1 MKKYKPTT
9 PGQRGMAIVNYS
21 ILTKKK
27 PEKKLLLSLRKTGG
41 RGAGG
46 RITARHRGGGARKL
60 YRIIDFGQK
69 KLDVKIKVL
78 SLEYDPNRTAFIA
91 LLQYEDGEKIYI
103 LAPQNLKVGDEIIF
117 STIAPISLGNR
128 MKLKNIPVGTMTYN
142 IELEPQK
149 GGKLVRS
156 AGTTAQVMSQEEKY
170 THLKMPSSEVRKI
183 NNECFA
189 SIGVVSNTEHRY
201 RKIGKA
207 GKSRLKGRRP
217 RVRGVAMN
225 PPDHPHGGGEG
236 KSPIGLKHPKTPW
249 GKIAFGVKTRK
260 KRKWTDKFII
270 KKRRKKKKK

>member
-103 LAPQNLKVGDEIIF
+103 LAPQNLKV
-117 STIAPISLGNR
+117 
-128 MKLKNIPVGTMTYN
+128 
-142 IELEPQK
+142 
-149 GGKLVRS
+149 
-156 AGTTAQVMSQEEKY
+156 
-170 THLKMPSSEVRKI
+170 
-183 NNECFA
+183 
-189 SIGVVSNTEHRY
+189 
-201 RKIGKA
+201 
-207 GKSRLKGRRP
+207 
-217 RVRGVAMN
+217 
-225 PPDHPHGGGEG
+225 
-236 KSPIGLKHPKTPW
+236 
-249 GKIAFGVKTRK
+249 
-260 KRKWTDKFII
+260 
-270 KKRRKKKKK
+270 